1 MDATGPTIRFVG
13 DLGDPRV
20 MEILGSISDL
30 SEVHAVMCVGDVPD
44 RLFGPD
50 QPPRLLIVH
59 RTRLSQADAARIE
72 QWRPVPRVHALP
84 RVILCFSP
92 YVRYA
97 ELERCSRGVDLAI
110 SEATAVE
117 TLSRHVSRLLERR
130 DEPPRAAP
138 AADCLPVQVISSNHE
153 LRAVLSEIC
162 LAEGFKV
169 SSGREFTARWQGRI
183 VGYDSNR
190 VNDHTTNDKIGI
202 LSHEGTGA
210 ANQMLTLWD
219 IPVLE
224 PDWPRLLE
232 ERTKLGPVVALLG
245 FADRA
250 TVGQARASGAAGCL
264 DLPLDVNDLVHVIE
278 RVNRKF
284 RADSSSKTEGR
295 IEPAHA
301 VPPAPV
307 SRAKRGRAAIRQ
319 RETRPP
325 LWSEDEAASTI
336 HNEKPA

>member
-13 DLGDPRV
+13 DLGDPWV

-30 SEVHAVMCVGDVPD
+30 SEVHAVMCAGEVPE
-44 RLFGPD
+44 RLFEPD

-72 QWRPVPRVHALP
+72 QWRSVPRVNALP
-84 RVILCFSP
+84 RIILCFSP

-169 SSGREFTARWQGRI
+169 SSGREFTAQWQGRAA
-183 VGYDSNR
+183 GADR
-190 VNDHTTNDKIGI
+190 
-202 LSHEGTGA
+202 A

-219 IPVLE
+219 IPVLVA
-224 PDWPRLLE
+224 DWPRLLE

-278 RVNRKF
+278 RVNRKL
-284 RADSSSKTEGR
+284 RSDSSTKFEGR

-301 VPPAPV
+301 VPPGPV

-336 HNEKPA
+336 NNEKPA

>member
-13 DLGDPRV
+13 DLGDPWV

-44 RLFGPD
+44 QLFEPD

-169 SSGREFTARWQGRI
+169 SSGREFTAQWQGRAA
-183 VGYDSNR
+183 
-190 VNDHTTNDKIGI
+190 
-202 LSHEGTGA
+202 GA
-210 ANQMLTLWD
+210 DRAAKQMLTLWD
-219 IPVLE
+219 IPVLVA
-224 PDWPRLLE
+224 DWPRLLE

-278 RVNRKF
+278 RVNRKL
-284 RADSSSKTEGR
+284 RSDSSTKFEGR

-301 VPPAPV
+301 VPPGPV

-336 HNEKPA
+336 NNEKPA

>member
-13 DLGDPRV
+13 DLGDPWV

-44 RLFGPD
+44 RLFEPD

-72 QWRPVPRVHALP
+72 QWRSVPRVNALP

-169 SSGREFTARWQGRI
+169 SSGREFTAQWQGRAA
-183 VGYDSNR
+183 GADR
-190 VNDHTTNDKIGI
+190 
-202 LSHEGTGA
+202 A

-219 IPVLE
+219 IPVLVA
-224 PDWPRLLE
+224 DWPRMLE

-264 DLPLDVNDLVHVIE
+264 DLPLDVNDLVHIIE
-278 RVNRKF
+278 RVNRKL
-284 RADSSSKTEGR
+284 RSDSSTKFEGR

-301 VPPAPV
+301 VPPGPV

-319 RETRPP
+319 REARPP
-325 LWSEDEAASTI
+325 LWSEDKAASTI
-336 HNEKPA
+336 NNEKPA

>member
-13 DLGDPRV
+13 DLGDPWV

-44 RLFGPD
+44 RLFEPD

-72 QWRPVPRVHALP
+72 QWRSVPRVNALP

-169 SSGREFTARWQGRI
+169 SSGREFTAQWQGRAA
-183 VGYDSNR
+183 GADR
-190 VNDHTTNDKIGI
+190 
-202 LSHEGTGA
+202 A

-219 IPVLE
+219 IPVLVA
-224 PDWPRLLE
+224 DWPRMLE

-264 DLPLDVNDLVHVIE
+264 DLPLDLNDLVHVIE
-278 RVNRKF
+278 RVNRKL
-284 RADSSSKTEGR
+284 RSDSSTKFEGR

-301 VPPAPV
+301 VPPGPV

-319 RETRPP
+319 REARPP
-325 LWSEDEAASTI
+325 LWSEDKAASTI
-336 HNEKPA
+336 NNEKPA

>member
-117 TLSRHVSRLLERR
+117 TLSRHVSRLLEGR
-130 DEPPRAAP
+130 DEPPRADP

-153 LRAVLSEIC
+153 LRAVLSELC

-169 SSGREFTARWQGRI
+169 SSGREFTAQWQGRAA
-183 VGYDSNR
+183 GADR
-190 VNDHTTNDKIGI
+190 
-202 LSHEGTGA
+202 A

>member
-13 DLGDPRV
+13 DLGDPWV

-44 RLFGPD
+44 QLFEPD

-72 QWRPVPRVHALP
+72 QWRSVPRVNALP

-169 SSGREFTARWQGRI
+169 SSGREFTAQWQGRAA
-183 VGYDSNR
+183 GADR
-190 VNDHTTNDKIGI
+190 
-202 LSHEGTGA
+202 A

-219 IPVLE
+219 IPVLVA
-224 PDWPRLLE
+224 DWPRLLE

-278 RVNRKF
+278 RVNRKL
-284 RADSSSKTEGR
+284 RSDSSTKFEGR

-301 VPPAPV
+301 VPPGPV

-319 RETRPP
+319 QETRPP

-336 HNEKPA
+336 NNEKPA

>member
-13 DLGDPRV
+13 DLGDPWV

-44 RLFGPD
+44 RLFEPD

-72 QWRPVPRVHALP
+72 QWRSVPRVNALP

-117 TLSRHVSRLLERR
+117 TLSRHVSCLLERR

-169 SSGREFTARWQGRI
+169 SSGREFTAQWQGRAA
-183 VGYDSNR
+183 GADR
-190 VNDHTTNDKIGI
+190 
-202 LSHEGTGA
+202 A

-219 IPVLE
+219 IPVLVA
-224 PDWPRLLE
+224 DWPRLLE

-278 RVNRKF
+278 RVNRKL
-284 RADSSSKTEGR
+284 RSDSSTKFEGR

-301 VPPAPV
+301 VPPGPV

-319 RETRPP
+319 QETRPP

-336 HNEKPA
+336 NYEKPA

>member
-13 DLGDPRV
+13 DLGDPWV

-44 RLFGPD
+44 RLFEPD

-72 QWRPVPRVHALP
+72 QWRPVPQVHALP

-97 ELERCSRGVDLAI
+97 ELERCSRGVNLAI

-138 AADCLPVQVISSNHE
+138 AAGCLPMQVISGNHE

-169 SSGREFTARWQGRI
+169 SSGREFTAQWQGRAA
-183 VGYDSNR
+183 GADR
-190 VNDHTTNDKIGI
+190 
-202 LSHEGTGA
+202 A

-232 ERTKLGPVVALLG
+232 ERTKLGPVVVLLG

-264 DLPLDVNDLVHVIE
+264 DLPLDVNDLVHVIV
-278 RVNRKF
+278 RVNRKL

-336 HNEKPA
+336 NNEKPA

>member
-13 DLGDPRV
+13 DLGDPWV

-44 RLFGPD
+44 RLFEPD

-72 QWRPVPRVHALP
+72 QWRSVPRVNALP

-169 SSGREFTARWQGRI
+169 SSGREFTAQWQGRAA
-183 VGYDSNR
+183 GADR
-190 VNDHTTNDKIGI
+190 
-202 LSHEGTGA
+202 A

-219 IPVLE
+219 IPVLVA
-224 PDWPRLLE
+224 DWPRMLE
-232 ERTKLGPVVALLG
+232 ERTRLGPVVALLG

-278 RVNRKF
+278 RVNRKL
-284 RADSSSKTEGR
+284 RSDSSTKFEGR

-301 VPPAPV
+301 VPPGPV

-319 RETRPP
+319 REARPP
-325 LWSEDEAASTI
+325 LWSEDKAASTI
-336 HNEKPA
+336 NNEKPA

>member
-13 DLGDPRV
+13 DLGDPWV

-44 RLFGPD
+44 QLFEPD

-72 QWRPVPRVHALP
+72 QWRSVPRVNALP

-169 SSGREFTARWQGRI
+169 SSGREFTAQWQGRAA
-183 VGYDSNR
+183 GADR
-190 VNDHTTNDKIGI
+190 
-202 LSHEGTGA
+202 A

-219 IPVLE
+219 IPVLVA
-224 PDWPRLLE
+224 DWPRLLE

-278 RVNRKF
+278 RVNRKL
-284 RADSSSKTEGR
+284 RSDSSTKFEGR

-301 VPPAPV
+301 VPPGPV

-319 RETRPP
+319 QETRPP

-336 HNEKPA
+336 NYEKPA

>member
-13 DLGDPRV
+13 DLGDPWV

-44 RLFGPD
+44 RLFEPD

-72 QWRPVPRVHALP
+72 QWRSVPRVNALP

-169 SSGREFTARWQGRI
+169 SSGREFTAQWQGRAA
-183 VGYDSNR
+183 GADR
-190 VNDHTTNDKIGI
+190 
-202 LSHEGTGA
+202 A

-219 IPVLE
+219 IPVLVA
-224 PDWPRLLE
+224 DWPRMLE

-278 RVNRKF
+278 RVNRKL
-284 RADSSSKTEGR
+284 RSDSSTKFEGR
-295 IEPAHA
+295 LEPAHA
-301 VPPAPV
+301 VPPGPV

-319 RETRPP
+319 REARPP
-325 LWSEDEAASTI
+325 LWSEDKAASTI
-336 HNEKPA
+336 NNEKPA

>member
-1 MDATGPTIRFVG
+1 MDGMDRPIWF
-13 DLGDPRV
+13 LGDMDDLWVVSILTAMGDSPNVRAIPCRGELPEHLFEPTRPPQVIVLHRSRLTAADPLTLERWRPNPRV
-20 MEILGSISDL
+20 N
-30 SEVHAVMCVGDVPD
+30 P
-44 RLFGPD
+44 
-50 QPPRLLIVH
+50 
-59 RTRLSQADAARIE
+59 
-72 QWRPVPRVHALP
+72 LP
-84 RVILCFSP
+84 HLILCFSP

-110 SEATAVE
+110 SEATAAE

-130 DEPPRAAP
+130 DAPPRAAP

-169 SSGREFTARWQGRI
+169 STGREFTAQWQGRAA
-183 VGYDSNR
+183 VADR
-190 VNDHTTNDKIGI
+190 
-202 LSHEGTGA
+202 A
-210 ANQMLTLWD
+210 ANPMLTLWD

-278 RVNRKF
+278 RVNRKL
-284 RADSSSKTEGR
+284 RSGSSTKFEGR

-301 VPPAPV
+301 VPPGPV

-325 LWSEDEAASTI
+325 LWSADEAASTI
-336 HNEKPA
+336 NSA

>member
-13 DLGDPRV
+13 DLGDPWV

-44 RLFGPD
+44 RLFEPD

-72 QWRPVPRVHALP
+72 QWRSVPRVNALP

-169 SSGREFTARWQGRI
+169 SSGREFTAQWQGRAA
-183 VGYDSNR
+183 
-190 VNDHTTNDKIGI
+190 
-202 LSHEGTGA
+202 GA
-210 ANQMLTLWD
+210 DRAAKQMLTLWD
-219 IPVLE
+219 IPVLVA
-224 PDWPRLLE
+224 DWPRLLE

-278 RVNRKF
+278 RVNRKL
-284 RADSSSKTEGR
+284 RSDSSTRFEGR

-301 VPPAPV
+301 VPPGPV

-319 RETRPP
+319 REARPP
-325 LWSEDEAASTI
+325 LWSEDKAASTI
-336 HNEKPA
+336 NNEKPA

>member
-13 DLGDPRV
+13 DLGDPWV

-30 SEVHAVMCVGDVPD
+30 ADVHAVMCVGEVPD
-44 RLFGPD
+44 RLFEPD

-72 QWRPVPRVHALP
+72 QWRSVPRVNALP

-169 SSGREFTARWQGRI
+169 SSGREFTAQWQGRAA
-183 VGYDSNR
+183 GADR
-190 VNDHTTNDKIGI
+190 
-202 LSHEGTGA
+202 A

-278 RVNRKF
+278 RVNRKL
-284 RADSSSKTEGR
+284 RSDSSTKFEGR

-301 VPPAPV
+301 VPPGPV

-325 LWSEDEAASTI
+325 LWSEDKAASTI
-336 HNEKPA
+336 NNEKPA

>member
-13 DLGDPRV
+13 DLGDPWV

-44 RLFGPD
+44 RLFEPD

-72 QWRPVPRVHALP
+72 QWRSVPRVNALP

-169 SSGREFTARWQGRI
+169 SSGREFTAQWQGRAA
-183 VGYDSNR
+183 GADR
-190 VNDHTTNDKIGI
+190 
-202 LSHEGTGA
+202 A

-219 IPVLE
+219 IPVLVA
-224 PDWPRLLE
+224 DWPRMLE

-250 TVGQARASGAAGCL
+250 TVGQARASGAAGFL

-278 RVNRKF
+278 RVNRKL
-284 RADSSSKTEGR
+284 RSDSSTKFEGR

-301 VPPAPV
+301 VPPGPV

-319 RETRPP
+319 REARPP
-325 LWSEDEAASTI
+325 LWSEDKAASTI
-336 HNEKPA
+336 NNEKPA

>member
-13 DLGDPRV
+13 DLGDPWV

-44 RLFGPD
+44 RLFEPD

-72 QWRPVPRVHALP
+72 QWRSVPRINALP

-117 TLSRHVSRLLERR
+117 TLSRHVSCLLERR

-169 SSGREFTARWQGRI
+169 SSGREFTAQWQGRAA
-183 VGYDSNR
+183 
-190 VNDHTTNDKIGI
+190 
-202 LSHEGTGA
+202 GA
-210 ANQMLTLWD
+210 DRAAKQMLTLWD
-219 IPVLE
+219 IPVLVA
-224 PDWPRLLE
+224 DWPRLLE

-278 RVNRKF
+278 RVNRKL
-284 RADSSSKTEGR
+284 RSDSSTRFEGR
-295 IEPAHA
+295 IEPAT
-301 VPPAPV
+301 PCP
-307 SRAKRGRAAIRQ
+307 RD
-319 RETRPP
+319 
-325 LWSEDEAASTI
+325 L
-336 HNEKPA
+336 

>member
-13 DLGDPRV
+13 DLGDPWV

-44 RLFGPD
+44 RLFEPD

-72 QWRPVPRVHALP
+72 QWRSVPRVNALP

-169 SSGREFTARWQGRI
+169 SSGREFTAQWQGRAA
-183 VGYDSNR
+183 GADR
-190 VNDHTTNDKIGI
+190 
-202 LSHEGTGA
+202 A

-219 IPVLE
+219 IPVLV

-278 RVNRKF
+278 RVNRKL
-284 RADSSSKTEGR
+284 RSDSSTKFEGR

-301 VPPAPV
+301 VPPGPV

-319 RETRPP
+319 REARPP
-325 LWSEDEAASTI
+325 LWSEDKAASTI
-336 HNEKPA
+336 NNEKPA

>member
-13 DLGDPRV
+13 DLGDPWV

-44 RLFGPD
+44 RLFEPD

-72 QWRPVPRVHALP
+72 QWRSVPRVNALP

-169 SSGREFTARWQGRI
+169 SSGWEFTAQWQGRAA
-183 VGYDSNR
+183 GADR
-190 VNDHTTNDKIGI
+190 
-202 LSHEGTGA
+202 A

-219 IPVLE
+219 IPVLVA
-224 PDWPRLLE
+224 DWPRMLE

-278 RVNRKF
+278 RVNRKLRSDTSTKF
-284 RADSSSKTEGR
+284 EGR

-301 VPPAPV
+301 VPPGPV

-319 RETRPP
+319 REARPP
-325 LWSEDEAASTI
+325 LWSEDKAASTI
-336 HNEKPA
+336 NNENPCFAPKERSNPDPSVDM

>member
-13 DLGDPRV
+13 DLGDPWV

-44 RLFGPD
+44 RLFEPD

-72 QWRPVPRVHALP
+72 QWRSVPRVNPLP

-169 SSGREFTARWQGRI
+169 SSGREFTAQWQGRAA
-183 VGYDSNR
+183 GADR
-190 VNDHTTNDKIGI
+190 
-202 LSHEGTGA
+202 A

-219 IPVLE
+219 IPVLVA
-224 PDWPRLLE
+224 DWPRMLE

-278 RVNRKF
+278 RVNRKL
-284 RADSSSKTEGR
+284 RSDSSTKFEGR

-301 VPPAPV
+301 VPPGPV

-319 RETRPP
+319 REARPP
-325 LWSEDEAASTI
+325 LWSEDKAASTI
-336 HNEKPA
+336 NNEKPA

>member
-13 DLGDPRV
+13 DLGDPWV

-44 RLFGPD
+44 RLFEPD

-72 QWRPVPRVHALP
+72 QWRSVPRVNALP

-130 DEPPRAAP
+130 DEPPRAAS

-169 SSGREFTARWQGRI
+169 SSGREFTAQWQGRAA
-183 VGYDSNR
+183 
-190 VNDHTTNDKIGI
+190 
-202 LSHEGTGA
+202 GA
-210 ANQMLTLWD
+210 DRAAKQMLTLWD
-219 IPVLE
+219 IPVLVA
-224 PDWPRLLE
+224 DWPRLLE

-278 RVNRKF
+278 RVNRKL
-284 RADSSSKTEGR
+284 RSDSSTRFEGR

-301 VPPAPV
+301 VPPGPV

-336 HNEKPA
+336 NYEKPA

>member
-13 DLGDPRV
+13 DLGDPWV

-30 SEVHAVMCVGDVPD
+30 SEVHAVMCAGEVPD
-44 RLFGPD
+44 RLFEPD

-59 RTRLSQADAARIE
+59 RTRLSQADTARIE
-72 QWRPVPRVHALP
+72 QWRSVPRVNALP

-130 DEPPRAAP
+130 DEPPRAVP
-138 AADCLPVQVISSNHE
+138 AADCLPVQVISGNHE

-169 SSGREFTARWQGRI
+169 SSGREFTAQWQGRI

-190 VNDHTTNDKIGI
+190 VIDHTTDDKIGI
-202 LSHEGTGA
+202 LSHEATGA
-210 ANQMLTLWD
+210 ANQVLTLWD
-219 IPVLE
+219 VPVLE

-232 ERTKLGPVVALLG
+232 GTYEARPGGCPAGVCRSRHG
-245 FADRA
+245 RS
-250 TVGQARASGAAGCL
+250 GQGVRSRGMPG
-264 DLPLDVNDLVHVIE
+264 
-278 RVNRKF
+278 
-284 RADSSSKTEGR
+284 S
-295 IEPAHA
+295 
-301 VPPAPV
+301 AP
-307 SRAKRGRAAIRQ
+307 GRQ
-319 RETRPP
+319 RSRSRHRAGEPEVAVG
-325 LWSEDEAASTI
+325 LVDQV
-336 HNEKPA
+336 

>member
-13 DLGDPRV
+13 DLGDPWV

-44 RLFGPD
+44 RLFEPD

-72 QWRPVPRVHALP
+72 QWRSVPRVNALP

-169 SSGREFTARWQGRI
+169 SSGREFTAQWQGRAA
-183 VGYDSNR
+183 GADR
-190 VNDHTTNDKIGI
+190 
-202 LSHEGTGA
+202 A

-219 IPVLE
+219 IPVLVA
-224 PDWPRLLE
+224 DWPRLLE

-278 RVNRKF
+278 RVNRKL
-284 RADSSSKTEGR
+284 RSDSSTKFEGR

-301 VPPAPV
+301 VPPGPV

-336 HNEKPA
+336 NNEKPA

>member
-44 RLFGPD
+44 RLFEPD

-72 QWRPVPRVHALP
+72 QWRSVPRVNALP

-153 LRAVLSEIC
+153 LRAVLSELC

-169 SSGREFTARWQGRI
+169 SSGREFTAQWQGRAA
-183 VGYDSNR
+183 GADR
-190 VNDHTTNDKIGI
+190 
-202 LSHEGTGA
+202 A

-336 HNEKPA
+336 NSQAPHS